1 LVGNEEVVE
10 DKEEIV
16 EDKEEIDID
25 NMSKDDLLDETVRRS
40 IDADYQMTKK
50 ELRELLKK

>member
-25 NMSKDDLLDETVRRS
+25 SMSKDDLLDETVRRS